1 MRTGWLGRLL
11 TAAGLAAALLPGGAA
26 GAQPAVTVCPT
37 CEVKDLRA
45 AVAAAPA
52 GAVVQVLGGSYPG
65 PVVIDRPLTLI
76 GRDRPVIDGG
86 GQGSVVVVTAPGVR
100 LEGFVI
106 RGSGSSHDHE
116 DSGVVVSAPGV
127 AVVNNEVVDC
137 LFGIYFQ
144 NAPDGLIQENTVV
157 GKDLPEPLRGDGLK
171 VWYSPGARILGNR
184 LEKTRDAL
192 IWYSDNTVVGGNRI
206 SKGRYGLHFMYSQKS
221 LIEGND
227 IRENSVGIYLMYG
240 AHQTVRGNV
249 IRNNRG
255 PSGYGLALKETDG
268 VVAEGNLFY
277 NNRVGIYIDNSPL
290 SPDLENRFTGNW
302 VAYNDTGL
310 LFTAA
315 TRRNI
320 IAGNAILENLEQ
332 VGVQGGATL
341 TGIEWADGR
350 RGNFWGDYA
359 GYDADGD
366 GVGDIPYRNEPVFGA
381 LSDRYPVLAF
391 FRFSPAF
398 AALELAARAVPV
410 FRPEPRLTDP
420 APLVAPPT
428 PPPAVPGLKPDPTPF
443 YPLAGLLLAA
453 GLAVLGM
460 PWFDRP
466 RERYAPP
473 APAGR
478 APAPAGGPVIIQVD
492 GLTKAYDGRTV
503 LQDVSFTVRAGEAV
517 ALWGPNGAGKTTLL
531 RCLLGLTGYAGQIE
545 VAGCS
550 PRRHGAR
557 LRRLIGYVPQQVPA
571 LDMPVGELVEVV
583 AALRGEP
590 AGYARGRLAALGL
603 DHVMNLPV
611 KALSGGMQQKL
622 VLALALTGNPPIL
635 LLDEPTANLDPES
648 RADLLG
654 HLKALREQGRTIVFT
669 SHRGDEV
676 RQLATRVV
684 RLEGGRKVGEL
695 TLPPVSPA
703 RVTVCLFLD
712 EGTAGTAA
720 GLLEAHGFEVYRNGR
735 SLRVTVDAGRK
746 AEPLLVLGRAGVR
759 VRDFALEDEGG
770 LG

>member
-1 MRTGWLGRLL
+1 MGTGWLGRML
-11 TAAGLAAALLPGGAA
+11 TAAGLAAALTPGAPA
-26 GAQPAVTVCPT
+26 GTQPAVTVCPT

-52 GAVVQVLGGSYPG
+52 GAVVQVLGGTYPG
-65 PVVIDRPLTLI
+65 PVVVDRPLTLI

-86 GQGSVVVVTAPGVR
+86 GQGSVVIVTAPGVR

-116 DSGVVVSAPGV
+116 DSGIVVSAPGA
-127 AVVNNEVVDC
+127 AVVGNEVVDC
-137 LFGIYFQ
+137 LFGIYLQ
-144 NAPDGLIQENTVV
+144 NAPDGLIRDNVIT

-192 IWYSDNTVVGGNRI
+192 IWYSDSTVVTGNRI
-206 SKGRYGLHFMYSQKS
+206 NKGRYGLHFMYSQDS
-221 LIEGND
+221 LIEGNE

-240 AHQTVRGNV
+240 ARQTVRGNV
-249 IRNNRG
+249 IRDNRG

-277 NNRVGIYIDNSPL
+277 NNRVGIYVDNSPL

-315 TRRNI
+315 TRRNVV
-320 IAGNAILENLEQ
+320 AGNAILENLEQ
-332 VGVQGGATL
+332 VGVQGGGIL
-341 TGIEWADGR
+341 TGIEWADGG

-381 LSDRYPVLAF
+381 LSDRYPVLGF

-453 GLAVLGM
+453 SLAVLGM
-460 PWFDRP
+460 PWFDRL
-466 RERYAPP
+466 RERHARRVGARRGPE
-473 APAGR
+473 
-478 APAPAGGPVIIQVD
+478 PAGGPVIIQVD
-492 GLTKAYDGRTV
+492 GLTKAYGDRLV
-503 LQDVSFTVRAGEAV
+503 LQDISFAVRAGEAV
-517 ALWGPNGAGKTTLL
+517 ALWGPNGAGKTTIL
-531 RCLLGLTGYAGQIE
+531 RCLLGLTGYEGEIR
-545 VAGCS
+545 VGGYS
-550 PRRHGAR
+550 PCRDGAR
-557 LRRLIGYVPQQVPA
+557 LRRLTGYVPQQVPA
-571 LDMPVGELVEVV
+571 LDMPVRELVRVV

-590 AGYARGRLAALGL
+590 AGYALGRLAVFGL
-603 DHVMNLPV
+603 DQAADLPV
-611 KALSGGMQQKL
+611 RALSGGMQQKL
-622 VLALALTGNPPIL
+622 ILALALIGDPPVL

-654 HLKALREQGRTIVFT
+654 HLKALREQGRTIIFT
-669 SHRGDEV
+669 SHREDEV
-676 RQLATRVV
+676 RELASRVI

-695 TLPPVSPA
+695 TLPPVPSA
-703 RVTVCLFLD
+703 RVTVRLFLD
-712 EGTAGTAA
+712 EGTAGRAA